1 MDIKE
6 LEKQFGISN
15 NEEKVDDENKKQ
27 ELEDI
32 INLLNS
38 SEDEIINIE
47 NNAEVFEGLS
57 QDELDILMKED
68 ENISIDD
75 IETDFIND
83 ISVYDNKNNV
93 DDEEIIQKLNNVA
106 EDEALIEENSIQEI
120 SEEDFRKFIQSSKKK
135 NQIY

>member
-15 NEEKVDDENKKQ
+15 NEEKIDDENKKQ

-93 DDEEIIQKLNNVA
+93 DDEEIIQKLNNIA